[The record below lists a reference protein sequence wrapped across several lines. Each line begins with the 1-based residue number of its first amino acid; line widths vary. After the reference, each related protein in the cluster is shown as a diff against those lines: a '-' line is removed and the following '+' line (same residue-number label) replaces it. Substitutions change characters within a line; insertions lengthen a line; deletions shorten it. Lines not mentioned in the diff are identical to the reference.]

1 MIRTKTT
8 LVVGAGASCELQ
20 FPDGAELLARIAAG
34 FDFARVGSGLES
46 ADIKAMAALIG
57 DIAKQARVK
66 KEALMEAGQVI
77 RSAARISGSIDSIL
91 EQHGDNPMV
100 LAVGKLAIA
109 HYTLDAE
116 AHSPLGAEPKD
127 PGDLPVRGTENWL
140 FQLARAVVNG
150 VPRAEAERCFDNL
163 SIVCFNYDRSIEH
176 YLPWTLHMA
185 FGMSLTEARDLTA
198 EKLRIVH
205 PYGTP
210 GKLEWQKGKT
220 PVADWGETELD
231 DLPGVVE
238 QIRTVSERKD
248 ERGFQRQLLGEV
260 VQGKRLVFLGF
271 GFDPMNCAMLFDAP
285 FEHNPDVLV
294 TMPRASQTE
303 RAAVMRLLKRQAGI
317 KDESLITLE
326 DLRAWQLMRDYAPY
340 LES

>member
-20 FPDGAELLARIAAG
+20 FPDGREFLARISAG
-34 FDFARVGSGLES
+34 FDFQRLGTSLETP
-46 ADIKAMAALIG
+46 DIKAMADHIA
-57 DIAKQARVK
+57 DIAKKARVK
-66 KEALMEAGQVI
+66 KAALMEAGQTI
-77 RSAARISGSIDSIL
+77 RSAARISSSIDSIL

-116 AHSPLGAEPKD
+116 AQSPLGEEPKD
-127 PGDLPVRGTENWL
+127 PGDLPVRGNENWL

-150 VPRAEAERCFDNL
+150 VPRSEAERCFDNL
-163 SIVCFNYDRSIEH
+163 SIICFNYDRSIEH

-185 FGMSLTEARDLTA
+185 FGMSLTDARSLVA
-198 EKLRIVH
+198 EKLKIIH
-205 PYGTP
+205 PYGMP
-210 GKLEWQKGKT
+210 GKLDWQSAKM
-220 PVADWGETELD
+220 PVAEWGAGELE
-231 DLPGVVE
+231 DLPSVVE
-238 QIRTVSERKD
+238 QIHTLSERKE
-248 ERGFQRQLLGEV
+248 ERGFSRQMFAEV

-294 TMPRASQTE
+294 TLPRASDTQ

-317 KDESLITLE
+317 KDEGLITIE
-326 DLRAWQLMRDYAPY
+326 DLRAWELMRDYAPL

>member
-8 LVVGAGASCELQ
+8 LIVGAGASCELQ
-20 FPDGAELLARIAAG
+20 FPDGREFLARIAAG
-34 FDFARVGSGLES
+34 FDFARLGGGLES
-46 ADIKAMAALIG
+46 ADIAAMAELIAA
-57 DIAKQARVK
+57 IAKQARVK

-77 RSAARISGSIDSIL
+77 RSAARISSSIDAIL

-116 AHSPLGAEPKD
+116 AQSPLGSEPRD

-140 FQLARAVVNG
+140 FQLARAIVNG
-150 VPRAEAERCFDNL
+150 VPRAEAERCLDNL
-163 SIVCFNYDRSIEH
+163 SIICFNYDRSIEH
-176 YLPWTLHMA
+176 YLPWALHMA
-185 FGMSLTEARDLTA
+185 FGMSLTDARALTA
-198 EKLRIVH
+198 EKLKITH

-210 GKLEWQKGKT
+210 GKLEWQAGKV
-220 PVADWGETELD
+220 PVANWGDGELE

-238 QIRTVSERKD
+238 QIRTVSERD
-248 ERGFQRQLLGEV
+248 AERGFKRQLVTDV

-294 TMPRASQTE
+294 TMPRASATQ
-303 RAAVMRLLKRQAGI
+303 RAAVLRLLKRQAGI
-317 KDESLITLE
+317 KDESSITIE
-326 DLRAWQLMRDYAPY
+326 DLRAWELMRDYAPF

>member
-20 FPDGAELLARIAAG
+20 FPDGREFLARIAAG
-34 FDFARVGSGLES
+34 FDFQRLGGPLETP
-46 ADIKAMAALIG
+46 
-57 DIAKQARVK
+57 DIAAMDAHIAFVANAARVK

-77 RSAARISGSIDSIL
+77 RSAARISTSIDSIL

-100 LAVGKLAIA
+100 LAVGKLAIS

-116 AHSPLGAEPKD
+116 AQSPLGEEPKD

-150 VPRAEAERCFDNL
+150 VPRADAERCFDNL

-176 YLPWTLHMA
+176 YLPWALHMA
-185 FGMSLTEARDLTA
+185 FGMSLIEARALVAD
-198 EKLRIVH
+198 KLKIIH

-210 GKLEWQKGKT
+210 GKLDWQKGDM
-220 PVADWGETELD
+220 PDAGWGAQELP
-231 DLPGVVE
+231 DLPAVVE
-238 QIRTVSERKD
+238 QIHTVSERHAQ
-248 ERGFQRQLLGEV
+248 RGFIRQVQSEV
-260 VQGKRLVFLGF
+260 VQGKRLAFLGF
-271 GFDPMNCAMLFDAP
+271 GFDPMNCAVLFDAP
-285 FEHNPDVLV
+285 LEHNPDVLV
-294 TMPRASQTE
+294 TLPRASETQ
-303 RAAVMRLLKRQAGI
+303 RAAVIRLLKRQAGI
-317 KDESLITLE
+317 KDESLITIE
-326 DLRAWQLMRDYAPY
+326 DLHAWQLMRDYAPF

>member
-20 FPDGAELLARIAAG
+20 FPDGREFLARIAAG
-34 FDFARVGSGLES
+34 FDFQRLGGPLETP
-46 ADIKAMAALIG
+46 DIAAMAAHIA
-57 DIAKQARVK
+57 DIAKKARVK
-66 KEALMEAGQVI
+66 KQALMEAGQVI
-77 RSAARISGSIDSIL
+77 RSAARISTSIDSIL

-116 AHSPLGAEPKD
+116 RQSPLGEEPKD
-127 PGDLPVRGTENWL
+127 PGDLPVRGNENWL

-163 SIVCFNYDRSIEH
+163 SIICFNYDRSIEH

-185 FGMSLTEARDLTA
+185 FGMSLTEARALVA
-198 EKLRIVH
+198 EKLKIIH

-210 GKLEWQKGKT
+210 GKLDWQKGSQ
-220 PVADWGETELD
+220 PVADWGAEELS
-231 DLPGVVE
+231 DLPSVVE
-238 QIRTVSERKD
+238 QIHTVSERAGQ
-248 ERGFQRQLLGEV
+248 RGFQRQILTEV
-260 VQGKRLVFLGF
+260 VQGKRLAFLGF

-294 TMPRASQTE
+294 TLPRASDTQ

-317 KDESLITLE
+317 KDESLITIE
-326 DLRAWQLMRDYAPY
+326 DLRAWQLMRDYAPF

>member
-20 FPDGAELLARIAAG
+20 FPDGREFLQRIAAG
-34 FDFARVGSGLES
+34 FDFQRLGGGLES
-46 ADIKAMAALIG
+46 EDIAAMGAHVADISKR
-57 DIAKQARVK
+57 ARVK
-66 KEALMEAGQVI
+66 KDALMEAGQLI
-77 RSAARISGSIDSIL
+77 RSASRLGSSIDAIL

-100 LAVGKLAIA
+100 QALGKLAIA

-116 AHSPLGAEPKD
+116 ASSPLGAEPKD
-127 PGDLPVRGTENWL
+127 PGDLPVRGQENWL
-140 FQLARAVVNG
+140 FQLARMIVNG
-150 VPRAEAERCFDNL
+150 VPRAEAERVFDNL

-176 YLPWTLHMA
+176 YLPWALHMA
-185 FGMSLTEARDLTA
+185 FGMTLTDARALVA
-198 EKLRIVH
+198 EKLKITH

-210 GKLEWQKGKT
+210 GKLEWMKGDM
-220 PVADWGETELD
+220 PVADWGVSSPENFD
-231 DLPGVVE
+231 AVVE
-238 QIRTVSERKD
+238 SISTATDRADDRQWK
-248 ERGFQRQLLGEV
+248 RQLVGEV

-294 TMPRASQTE
+294 TLPGARETE
-303 RAAVMRLLKRQAGI
+303 RAAVQRLLQRQAGI
-317 KDESLITLE
+317 RDERLIQIE
-326 DLRAWQLMRDYAPY
+326 DQRAWELLRDYAPF